1 MVADTRIQAYPFD
14 NLLAVQP
21 LAFSIAVELVEIG
34 NAQRQI
40 GVSEQF
46 DRFRFGRV
54 GKQGWDILLD
64 RAFFQ
69 QISKT
74 FGTRRAL
81 TNDNARWVQV
91 VVQRTA
97 FTQELRR
104 ENNIINP

>member
-1 MVADTRIQAYPFD
+1 MVADTRIRAYPFD

-21 LAFSIAVELVEIG
+21 LAFSIAVELIEIG

-46 DRFRFGRV
+46 DRFRFGGV

-64 RAFFQ
+64 RTFFQ

-74 FGTRRAL
+74 FGTRGAHR
-81 TNDNARWVQV
+81 
-91 VVQRTA
+91 
-97 FTQELRR
+97 
-104 ENNIINP
+104 

>member
-46 DRFRFGRV
+46 DRFRFGGV

-81 TNDNARWVQV
+81 TNDNTRWVQV
-91 VVQRTA
+91 VVQRTS